1 MSPLIQFKK
10 RPHVDRW
17 LDGFVPSEGLENDAR
32 TGDMTGLGHILQP
45 NTIDTTHGDILY
57 IEGLTVRFDG
67 FRAINQLNLYIRAG
81 ELRCVIGPNGAGKTT
96 LMDVITGKTGP
107 RNASVEGRV
116 YLGQTIDLL
125 SLRESQIA
133 QLGIGRKFQKPT
145 IFEAFS
151 VWQNLAMAQKG
162 ERGWMHS
169 LRHRSDQALETSLDE
184 TLARIKLLPQA
195 HQLAGSLSH
204 GQKQRLEIGM
214 LLMQKPELLLLDEP
228 AAGMTDEETVE
239 LAELLNSLRGTCSMM
254 VVEHDMTFVEA
265 LAGESGTV
273 TVLAEGAVLAEGT
286 LAKVKS
292 DPAVIESYL
301 GR

>member
-1 MSPLIQFKK
+1 MSPLINTK
-10 RPHVDRW
+10 RGPAVDRW
-17 LDGFVPSEGLENDAR
+17 VAGFVPSEGLENDAR
-32 TGDMTGLGHILQP
+32 TGDLTGLGHILKP
-45 NTIDTTHGDILY
+45 NEIDVTHGDILY

-67 FRAINQLNLYIRAG
+67 YRAINNLNFYVRAG

-107 RNASVEGRV
+107 RNASIEGRV
-116 YLGQTIDLL
+116 FLGQTLDLL
-125 SLRESQIA
+125 SLDEPQIA

-145 IFEAFS
+145 VFEAFS
-151 VWQNLAMAQKG
+151 VWENLAMAQKG
-162 ERGWMHS
+162 PRGWLKS
-169 LRHRSDQALETSLDE
+169 LTGTSRESTQIALEE
-184 TLARIKLLPQA
+184 TLAQVKLTQEA
-195 HQLAGSLSH
+195 YRSAGALSH

-214 LLMQKPELLLLDEP
+214 LLMQKPDLLLLDEP
-228 AAGMTDEETVE
+228 AAGMTDEETIE
-239 LAELLNSLRGTCSMM
+239 LAELINNLRGTCSMM
-254 VVEHDMTFVEA
+254 VVEHDMSFVEA
-265 LAGESGTV
+265 LAGETGTV

>member
-10 RPHVDRW
+10 GPHLDRW
-17 LDGFVPSEGLENDAR
+17 LDGFVPSQGLENDAR
-32 TGDMTGLGHILQP
+32 SGDLTGLGHILKP
-45 NTIDTTHGDILY
+45 NTIDTSHGDILY

-67 FRAINQLNLYIRAG
+67 FRAINNLNLYIRSG

-107 RNASVEGRV
+107 RNASIEGRV
-116 YLGQTIDLL
+116 FLGQTLDLL
-125 SLRESQIA
+125 NLREPQIA

-145 IFEAFS
+145 VFEAFS
-151 VWQNLAMAQKG
+151 VCQNLAMAQKG
-162 ERGWMHS
+162 QRSWLYS
-169 LRHRSDQALETSLDE
+169 LAHRSDTALESALDE
-184 TLARIKLLPQA
+184 TLERIKLTTQA
-195 HQLAGSLSH
+195 HQTAGSLSH

-239 LAELLNSLRGTCSMM
+239 LAQLLNTLRGTCSMM

-265 LAGESGTV
+265 LAGDTGTV
-273 TVLAEGAVLAEGT
+273 TVLAEGSVLAEGT
-286 LAKVKS
+286 LAKVKA
-292 DPAVIESYL
+292 DPLVIESYL